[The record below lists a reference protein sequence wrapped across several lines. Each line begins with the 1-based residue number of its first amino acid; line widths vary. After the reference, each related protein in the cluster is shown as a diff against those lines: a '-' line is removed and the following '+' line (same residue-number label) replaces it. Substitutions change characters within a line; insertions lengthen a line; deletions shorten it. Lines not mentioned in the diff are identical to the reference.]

1 MNKNSNLL
9 LLFILGFIWS
19 SYGIFTKISAETV
32 SPFFIAFFR
41 MLVGGS
47 LLYLICFLQKKP
59 LLWKKNF
66 KNYAITG
73 IVGSAIPFILFAFAA
88 KTLDSSILTI
98 FEGMILVFE
107 VLITIF
113 ILKKHVSNMAIS
125 GVILGI
131 LGAIITS
138 INLNADFQLSPIYIL
153 SILALLVATS
163 SFAAAAIYIK
173 YKSANIDSTV
183 NAAGSILAAAFFLS
197 PALFFSD
204 LTTLNNFKT
213 LLSLTSLG
221 LVCTCIV
228 YIIYF
233 RLIVEEG
240 SRFAVTYSLLIPVC
254 GTILGVVFLGE
265 DPTLNKIVGCVL
277 IVISV
282 KLILNLSLK
291 NFSRS

>member
-1 MNKNSNLL
+1 MHKNSNLL

-19 SYGIFTKISAETV
+19 SYGIFTKISAATV
-32 SPFFIAFFR
+32 SPFLIAFFR
-41 MLVGGS
+41 VLVGGS
-47 LLYLICFLQKKP
+47 FLYMICFLQKKP

-88 KTLDSSILTI
+88 QTLDSSILTI

-138 INLNADFQLSPIYIL
+138 INLNTNFQLSLIYIL
-153 SILALLVATS
+153 SILALVIATT
-163 SFAAAAIYIK
+163 SFAAAAVYIK
-173 YKSANIDSTV
+173 HKSTNIDSTT
-183 NAAGSILAAAFFLS
+183 NAAGSILAAALFLS

-204 LTTLNNFKT
+204 LTVLNNSKT
-213 LLSLTSLG
+213 LIALTSLG
-221 LVCTCIV
+221 LFCTCIV

-233 RLIVEEG
+233 KLIAEEG
-240 SRFAVTYSLLIPVC
+240 SRFAVTYSLLIPVF
-254 GTILGVVFLGE
+254 GTILGVVFLE
-265 DPTLNKIVGCVL
+265 ENLTLNKIVGCVL
-277 IVISV
+277 IVVSI
-282 KLILNLSLK
+282 KLILNISLI
-291 NFSRS
+291 NFFRS